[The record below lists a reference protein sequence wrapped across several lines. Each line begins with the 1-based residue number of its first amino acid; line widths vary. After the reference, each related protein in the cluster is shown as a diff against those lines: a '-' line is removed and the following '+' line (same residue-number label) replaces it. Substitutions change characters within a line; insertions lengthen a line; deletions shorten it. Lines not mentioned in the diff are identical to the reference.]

1 MKSRLYAKDL
11 LKKLVMEKELEI
23 LEVVWDDE
31 LTEEQ
36 KIDELLG
43 DSGC

>member
-11 LKKLVMEKELEI
+11 LKKLVTEKELKI
-23 LEVVWDDE
+23 LEIVWDDE

-43 DSGC
+43 ASDC

>member
-1 MKSRLYAKDL
+1 LKSRLYARDL
-11 LKKLVMEKELEI
+11 LKKLITEKELRI

-31 LTEEQ
+31 LSDEQ

-43 DSGC
+43 DSDC

>member
-1 MKSRLYAKDL
+1 VKSRLYAKDL
-11 LKKLVMEKELEI
+11 LKKLVTEKELKI

-31 LTEEQ
+31 LAEEQ

-43 DSGC
+43 DSDC

>member
-11 LKKLVMEKELEI
+11 LKKLVTEKELKI
-23 LEVVWDDE
+23 LEVVWDEE

-43 DSGC
+43 ESDC